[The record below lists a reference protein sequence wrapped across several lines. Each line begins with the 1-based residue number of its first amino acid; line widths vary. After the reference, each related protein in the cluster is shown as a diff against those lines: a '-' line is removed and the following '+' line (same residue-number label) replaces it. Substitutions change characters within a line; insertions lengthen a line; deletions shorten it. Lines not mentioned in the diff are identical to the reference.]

1 LKLVEVTSSNEKDPQ
16 RLQAFESTAGLPTFE
31 RRQTDMQSIS
41 CTPSI
46 ALIAHATKPPFCN
59 DKNTVLFD
67 RAGLAQPVGV
77 PALAGTRAGVAGL
90 DPSETSVRSDSS
102 GFFVDAREMKVK
114 RARYATL
121 TAARLHKLEVPTYA
135 ATFIGLT
142 YRPGCDYE
150 PLHITYLVK
159 CVRAWC
165 DARAIECRYIWVAEM
180 QKRGVIHYHMLVFH
194 PKRFQFPKPDKQGW
208 WPHGSTNRSTG
219 IKHAVA
225 YMAKYMSKGD
235 VAAFPKGARTYGC
248 GGLQGTAKLE
258 LRWWKLPTWV
268 RKQVE
273 PEDRAKRVRGGFMFP
288 HTGEIIASP
297 WVVRFIGGRIFVNR
311 RVESH
316 GGPSER
322 ETHIPDAAN

>member
-1 LKLVEVTSSNEKDPQ
+1 
-16 RLQAFESTAGLPTFE
+16 
-31 RRQTDMQSIS
+31 MQSIS
-41 CTPSI
+41 CTHPI
-46 ALIAHATKPPFCN
+46 APQAHPTKPPFCN
-59 DKNTVLFD
+59 DES
-67 RAGLAQPVGV
+67 PVSSLRYGEAVGPGV
-77 PALAGTRAGVAGL
+77 SALAGARGVALGL
-90 DPSETSVRSDSS
+90 DPSETSVRSAST

-121 TAARLHKLEVPTYA
+121 SAARLHKLEVPTYA

-142 YRPGCDYE
+142 YRPGCDYA
-150 PLHITYLVK
+150 PLHITHLVK

-165 DARAIECRYIWVAEM
+165 DARAIQCRYIWVAEM

-194 PKRFQFPKPDKQGW
+194 PRRFQFPKPDKQGW

-235 VAAFPKGARTYGC
+235 VAAFPRGARTYGC

-268 RKQVE
+268 REQVE
-273 PEDRAKRVRGGFMFP
+273 PEDRAKRVRGGFLRP
-288 HTGEIIASP
+288 DTGEVIPSP
-297 WVVRFIGGRIFVNR
+297 WEVRFIGGRIFVQQKR
-311 RVESH
+311 SPDV
-316 GGPSER
+316 SE
-322 ETHIPDAAN
+322 IQ